1 MTFVL
6 SSSLRILQTPFSSLR
21 APDPFLLLGDPGL
34 LINLLGIDSL
44 TGQASRLPGSSQTCW
59 PWRPSLFSQLIF
71 HSSWNLKTTAWWEPK
86 PGFMSKSSEELR
98 KILLHRSYYRLID
111 KNPQKFDNKPPP
123 GDSSFPL
130 GLKMRQ
136 FMIGNCKSSPG
147 IPNILAPGTNQEG
160 GRGGLGEDSSAL
172 GFPHGASGKE
182 PAYQYMRQKRHRFNR
197 CVGKIPWRRAWQ
209 PTLVFLP
216 GEPHGQRSLAGY
228 SPWGCRVGHS

>member
-1 MTFVL
+1 
-6 SSSLRILQTPFSSLR
+6 
-21 APDPFLLLGDPGL
+21 
-34 LINLLGIDSL
+34 
-44 TGQASRLPGSSQTCW
+44 
-59 PWRPSLFSQLIF
+59 
-71 HSSWNLKTTAWWEPK
+71 
-86 PGFMSKSSEELR
+86 MSKSSEELR

-147 IPNILAPGTNQEG
+147 IPDILAPGTNQEG

-197 CVGKIPWRRAWQ
+197 CVGKIP
-209 PTLVFLP
+209 
-216 GEPHGQRSLAGY
+216 
-228 SPWGCRVGHS
+228 